1 MYGKLRDKIAPV
13 AATRWGWS
21 ICCFGAVCA
30 IVAFHYKTTVGTILG
45 ALFIILG
52 LFGLSL
58 WIVLGKC
65 PKCGTPIL
73 TRDMYC
79 PKCRTLLF
87 VKPKD
92 LEEFEKTVAKNTA
105 EVKARMAEETQK
117 NNAEKV
123 KDNAEKTEK

>member
-21 ICCFGAVCA
+21 IFCFGAVCA

-45 ALFIILG
+45 ALFILLG

-105 EVKARMAEETQK
+105 EVKARMAEEAQK

>member
-105 EVKARMAEETQK
+105 EVKARMAEEAQK

>member
-105 EVKARMAEETQK
+105 EVKAHMAEEAQRINT
-117 NNAEKV
+117 EKV

>member
-1 MYGKLRDKIAPV
+1 MYGKLRDKISPV
-13 AATRWGWS
+13 GATRWGWS
-21 ICCFGAVCA
+21 IFCFGAVCA
-30 IVAFHYKTTVGTILG
+30 IAAFHYKTTAGTILG

-52 LFGLSL
+52 LFGFSI
-58 WIVLGKC
+58 WAVLGKC

-92 LEEFEKTVAKNTA
+92 LEEHERKVAA
-105 EVKARMAEETQK
+105 DAAAVKARMDESDKA
-117 NNAEKV
+117 
-123 KDNAEKTEK
+123 KDTEKAK

>member
-105 EVKARMAEETQK
+105 EVKVRMAEEAQK

>member
-105 EVKARMAEETQK
+105 EVKAHMAEEAQK